1 MAKYKICKTCKT
13 QNELTKFRC
22 TKCKSTVFEEP
33 KEKRVQSKERLK
45 LIFEDMPIKLESDD
59 IVGREAK
66 GDKLLALMTTVS
78 RQHAKF
84 LFEDERWFVKDLNSA
99 NGTYLES
106 VDNRISEKTEIRDGD
121 RLFLSRSVEIIV
133 KI

>member
-1 MAKYKICKTCKT
+1 
-13 QNELTKFRC
+13 
-22 TKCKSTVFEEP
+22 VFEEP
-33 KEKRVQSKERLK
+33 ENIEEKPKKRLK
-45 LIFEDMPIKLESDD
+45 LIFEDMPIKLESGN

-84 LFEDERWFVKDLNSA
+84 LFEDERWFVEDLNSA

>member
-1 MAKYKICKTCKT
+1 
-13 QNELTKFRC
+13 
-22 TKCKSTVFEEP
+22 VFEEP

-84 LFEDERWFVKDLNSA
+84 LFEDKKWFVEDLNSA

-121 RLFLSRSVEIIV
+121 KLFISRSVEIIV